1 MSGVAITA
9 RETSKLNA
17 EEARPAQQPAQVSPA
32 SRVLKAAAWMSV
44 ALASFTLIAVA
55 GREAAHGASTL
66 TIMFYR
72 SWMAFAIVLLI
83 VPITGRGFSQF
94 RTPQIRMHGLRSVV
108 HFGAQF
114 SWLYALPLIPLA
126 QLFAIEFTAPLWT
139 ALMAPLI
146 LRERLTGWR
155 TAAVLLGFTGAL
167 IVVRPGS
174 AALNAGTIAA
184 LAAAIGFA
192 AHYIITKRLM
202 LRDPAFTVIFYW
214 TLMQTIIAS
223 GLILMDFQIP
233 DGKSLAWIFVV
244 AVCGLTAHFGIARAM
259 AHADAIIVTPMD
271 FLRLPLIV
279 MVAAAVYGEPADP
292 LVLVGGAL
300 VLIAN
305 FLNIWGERQRV
316 VASGSRGISS

>member
-1 MSGVAITA
+1 M
-9 RETSKLNA
+9 NA
-17 EEARPAQQPAQVSPA
+17 EEARPAQQPAQVAPA
-32 SRVLKAAAWMSV
+32 SRVLRAAAWMSV

-72 SWMAFAIVLLI
+72 SWMAFAIVLLVI
-83 VPITGRGFSQF
+83 PLTGRGLSQF
-94 RTPQIRMHGLRSVV
+94 RTPQIGMHGLRSVV

-114 SWLYALPLIPLA
+114 SWLHALPLIPLA

-146 LRERLTGWR
+146 LRERLTVWR
-155 TAAVLLGFTGAL
+155 TAAVLIGFAGAL

-174 AALNAGTIAA
+174 AALSTGTIMA
-184 LAAAIGFA
+184 LLAAIGFA
-192 AHYIITKRLM
+192 VHYIITKRLM
-202 LRDPAFTVIFYW
+202 RYDAAFTVIFYW
-214 TLMQTIIAS
+214 TLIQTGLAS
-223 GLILMDFQIP
+223 VLILLDFQIP
-233 DGKSLAWIFVV
+233 DATALVWIFVV
-244 AVCGLTAHFGIARAM
+244 AICGLTAHFGIARAL

-279 MVAAAVYGEPADP
+279 LVAAAVYAEPVDP
-292 LVLVGGAL
+292 LVLLGGAL

-305 FLNIWGERQRV
+305 FLNIWGERRRV
-316 VASGSRGISS
+316 TDG

>member
-1 MSGVAITA
+1 M
-9 RETSKLNA
+9 
-17 EEARPAQQPAQVSPA
+17 QQPAQTAPT
-32 SRVLKAAAWMSV
+32 SRVLRAGAWMSV

-72 SWMAFAIVLLI
+72 SWMALAIVLMV
-83 VPITGRGFSQF
+83 VPITGRGFAQF
-94 RTPQIRMHGLRSVV
+94 RTPQIGMHGLRSVV

-139 ALMAPLI
+139 ALMAPLL

-174 AALNAGTIAA
+174 AALNTGTIMA

-192 AHYIITKRLM
+192 MHYIITKRLM
-202 LRDPAFTVIFYW
+202 RYDAAFTVIFYW
-214 TLMQTIIAS
+214 TLLQTIIAS
-223 GLILMDFQIP
+223 VLIFIDFQIP
-233 DGKSLAWIFVV
+233 DARSLAWILVV
-244 AVCGLTAHFGIARAM
+244 AICGLTAHFAIARAM
-259 AHADAIIVTPMD
+259 GHADAIIVTPMD

-279 MVAAAVYGEPADP
+279 LVAAAVYAEPVDP
-292 LVLVGGAL
+292 LVLLGGAL

-305 FLNIWGERQRV
+305 FLNIWGERRRV
-316 VASGSRGISS
+316 G

>member
-1 MSGVAITA
+1 L
-9 RETSKLNA
+9 KA

-44 ALASFTLIAVA
+44 ALASFTLIAIA

-72 SWMAFAIVLLI
+72 SWMALGIVLLI
-83 VPITGRGFSQF
+83 VPITGRGFAQF
-94 RTPQIRMHGLRSVV
+94 RTPQIGMHGLRSVV

-174 AALNAGTIAA
+174 AALNAGTVAA

-192 AHYIITKRLM
+192 VHYIITKRLM
-202 LRDPAFTVIFYW
+202 RRDPAFTVIFYW
-214 TLMQTIIAS
+214 TLMQTVIAS
-223 GLILMDFQIP
+223 GLILVDFHIP
-233 DGKSLAWIFVV
+233 DAASLAWILVV

-279 MVAAAVYGEPADP
+279 LVAAAVYGEPADP
-292 LVLVGGAL
+292 LVLLGGAL
-300 VLIAN
+300 VLLAN
-305 FLNIWGERQRV
+305 FLNIWGERRRV
-316 VASGSRGISS
+316 GAA

>member
-1 MSGVAITA
+1 
-9 RETSKLNA
+9 LNA
-17 EEARPAQQPAQVSPA
+17 EEARPAQQPAQISPA

-55 GREAAHGASTL
+55 GREAARGASTL

-83 VPITGRGFSQF
+83 VPVTGRGLSQF
-94 RTPQIRMHGLRSVV
+94 RTPQISMHGLRSIV

-174 AALNAGTIAA
+174 AALNMGTIMA

-192 AHYIITKRLM
+192 IHYIITKRLM

-223 GLILMDFQIP
+223 ILILVDFQIP
-233 DGKSLAWIFVV
+233 DAKSLAWILVV
-244 AVCGLTAHFGIARAM
+244 AICGLTAHFGIARAM

-279 MVAAAVYGEPADP
+279 LVAAAVYGEPADP
-292 LVLVGGAL
+292 LVLLGGAL

-305 FLNIWGERQRV
+305 FLNIWGERQH
-316 VASGSRGISS
+316 VAAG